1 MTSSKVRGIHYT
13 RICLLSVALAFATVT
28 NGALAAAAEVSIDL
42 LNLRLNQRP
51 LANLT
56 IDDITD
62 ILGRPSVSE
71 RSPEVVGAMI
81 HYQRLG
87 LTFWFAPPYMHPGRR
102 LLMITI
108 YLSETYDPHSRRTF
122 QPFPG
127 KLLPL
132 ANANWKTRDTLKMLG
147 AYSSQQESPEQYE
160 RDVRD
165 ALRKGG
171 GVVEEPVTPYHVV
184 TVELKPTGRVVFFH
198 EAATTF
204 LEHVVVW
211 PGD

>member
-1 MTSSKVRGIHYT
+1 MTSHNAGGIHWT
-13 RICLLSVALAFATVT
+13 RIRLLSAALAFAATTSPVAV
-28 NGALAAAAEVSIDL
+28 GAEVSIDL
-42 LNLRLNQRP
+42 MGLRLNQKP

-56 IDDITD
+56 IDDVTD
-62 ILGRPSVSE
+62 ILGRPSMSE

-81 HYQRLG
+81 HYQGLG

-102 LLMITI
+102 LLMIKI
-108 YLSETYDPHSRRTF
+108 YLAKAHDPHSRSMF

-127 KLLPL
+127 KLIPS
-132 ANANWKTRDTLKMLG
+132 ANANWKARDTLKTLT
-147 AYSSQQESPEQYE
+147 AFSPQQESPEEYE
-160 RDVRD
+160 RNVRN

-171 GVVEEPVTPYHVV
+171 TAVEEPVTPYHVV
-184 TVELKPTGRVVFFH
+184 TVELKPSAGRVLFFH